1 MLFHIT
7 HHHDETTCPA
17 HDEAAVAAT
26 FGAVLDTLTENVN
39 EVIGAWVDPPG
50 HDFFMVVDADDASQ
64 IFMGLFPIVSA
75 GTAKVQPVGDYVAMM
90 KIREQRHS

>member
-17 HDEAAVAAT
+17 HDEAVVAES
-26 FGAVLDTLTENVN
+26 FGAVLDSLTENVN

-50 HDFFMVVDADDASQ
+50 HDFFMVVDADDAAQ
-64 IFMGLFPIVSA
+64 IFAGLYPIVDR
-75 GTAKVQPVGDYVAMM
+75 GTARIQPVGDYAAMM
-90 KIREQRHS
+90 KLREALNG